1 MMPENIQW
9 DQCMQ
14 RAAASD
20 VGMRRTNNQDAFV
33 VLPAGDLPNWRERGH
48 LFLVADGMGA
58 HAAGEVASKLAA
70 AGIPHTYYIHH
81 DKPAAEAIRL
91 AIIETNTQIHQRGKA
106 NTDFYNMGTT
116 ASVLLLLPEGA
127 VAGHVGDSRIYRL
140 RQNQLDQ
147 ITFDH
152 SLLWEMQATGKFPKN
167 AKLESVVPKNVI
179 TRSLGPNSS
188 VKVDLEGPF
197 PIELGDTFLLCSD
210 GLTAKV
216 EDDELGALLASL
228 DSEEAVRVLVDLAN
242 LRGGPDNIT
251 VLIVK
256 ITGTELITS
265 ADGIRSAVA
274 SRSRR
279 KTAVHP
285 VLWVIM
291 GLCTL
296 AAFMLYAG
304 DLHKGALMAGAGA
317 AIAGLLALIQ
327 KLGGFDGDSSHV
339 VGAGDML
346 GKGPHRRTTCLP
358 TNRFVT
364 QLDELA
370 AELKEA
376 ANQAEWKIDFAQFD
390 SFRDS
395 ARLATQQRDFRNA
408 VRQYGLGISHIMEQL
423 RQRRQKQKATSTIE
437 PGSGE

>member
-20 VGMRRTNNQDAFV
+20 VGMRRANNQDAFV
-33 VLPAGDLPNWRERGH
+33 VLPAGDLSNWRERGH

-70 AGIPHTYYIHH
+70 AGIPHAYYIHH
-81 DKPAAEAIRL
+81 DKPAAEALRL
-91 AIIETNTQIHQRGKA
+91 AIIETNTQIHQRGNA
-106 NTDFYNMGTT
+106 NTDFHNMGTT

-152 SLLWEMQATGKFPKN
+152 SLLWEMQATGKFSKN

-188 VKVDLEGPF
+188 VEVDLEGPF

-256 ITGTELITS
+256 VTGTELTTS
-265 ADGIRSAVA
+265 EDGIRSAVA
-274 SRSRR
+274 GRSRR
-279 KTAVHP
+279 KTAVYP
-285 VLWVIM
+285 ALWVIM

-346 GKGPHRRTTCLP
+346 GKGPHRRTTCPP